1 MGNKIKLTESQL
13 KRVIIETY
21 KKVVLE
27 DTRGDLYK
35 TQIQKEFPDALNSYD
50 GKTPYDQYYIQLVN
64 NKKEQDK
71 LNNRELRKQATR
83 DRNEKYKAE
92 YGERDKELKKQNI
105 VNRNKEIISDFVDF
119 LPDNLPIIIENSVKK
134 TNQGYDTIFYFVI
147 GKFISEFSRYY
158 FSEDEV
164 KGADFLQ
171 KLINVKYEDYFFGE
185 LDVKY
190 GPHVIEW

>member
-50 GKTPYDQYYIQLVN
+50 GKTPYDQYYLQLVN

-71 LNNRELRKQATR
+71 LNRRELRKQATR
-83 DRNEKYKAE
+83 DRNEKYKSE
-92 YGERDKELKKQNI
+92 YGEQDKELKKQNT
-105 VNRNKEIISDFVDF
+105 VNRHKEIISDFVGF
-119 LPDNLPIIIENSVKK
+119 LPDKLPATIENGVTK
-134 TNQGYDTIFYFVI
+134 TGQGYDTIFYFLI
-147 GKFISEFSRYY
+147 GQFISEFSKYY
-158 FSEDEV
+158 FSEDET

-171 KLINVKYEDYFFGE
+171 KLINGKYEDYFFGE